1 MLSSMLNNSETWI
14 NILESDI
21 TKLTMPDTLLQRQ
34 ILSTSGNHSKVFMS
48 LELGVVPVRNVIM
61 AKRLNL
67 LHYILNENTSSTIFQ
82 VYEVLKGDSRKG
94 DFYSLIK
101 RDFNDLKIDLNEE
114 SIRSYSKIQWKE
126 YVKKNIKES
135 AFKQL
140 VNDNSILE
148 KTRDIHFKESKASDY
163 LKDNR
168 NTTITKIIFS
178 LRSETLDIK
187 TWQPWRYFETGVWYV
202 S

>member
-1 MLSSMLNNSETWI
+1 
-14 NILESDI
+14 
-21 TKLTMPDTLLQRQ
+21 MPDTLLQRQ
-34 ILSTSGNHSKVFMS
+34 ILSTSGNPSKVFMS
-48 LELGVVPVRNVIM
+48 LELGVVPVRYVIM

-101 RDFNDLKIDLNEE
+101 RDFNDLKIDLDEE
-114 SIRSYSKIQWKE
+114 SIRNYSKIQWKE
-126 YVKKNIKES
+126 YVKKKITES

-148 KTRDIHFKESKASDY
+148 KTKDIHFK
-163 LKDNR
+163 
-168 NTTITKIIFS
+168 
-178 LRSETLDIK
+178 
-187 TWQPWRYFETGVWYV
+187 
-202 S
+202 